1 MDYLTR
7 MSTDIIGARKA
18 REAMKVK
25 SLGSSLNEWNTC
37 LPDGRIRASN
47 PCCFVGDTLVDT
59 SEGAIEFKDLHE
71 MYESGKELPH
81 SFSYDLTSELPT
93 LSKINRVWISGE
105 VTQVVEVC
113 TERGITLRCTP
124 DHRFLLYN
132 GDYVAAKDLVR
143 DTRLR
148 CFGLATQVFIG
159 SPQTRRIEEQNDRV
173 VSVSLITLDSP
184 ESVYDMEVEGVH
196 NFGVRSANTIHSIIV
211 HNSEYMFLDNTACNL
226 ASINLL
232 KFYDCATDE
241 FDCEKFKQACYLW
254 IEDAQAEIGYIK
266 EYLPKELS
274 EDEVLGIANEVK
286 KDLGSDVKFGVLM
299 GMVMKKTK
307 GQADGKLVKRV
318 VESIL

>member
-25 SLGSSLNEWNTC
+25 SLTML
-37 LPDGRIRASN
+37 
-47 PCCFVGDTLVDT
+47 
-59 SEGAIEFKDLHE
+59 K
-71 MYESGKELPH
+71 
-81 SFSYDLTSELPT
+81 
-93 LSKINRVWISGE
+93 SK
-105 VTQVVEVC
+105 
-113 TERGITLRCTP
+113 
-124 DHRFLLYN
+124 LLDN
-132 GDYVAAKDLVR
+132 SKAAKPKEE
-143 DTRLR
+143 
-148 CFGLATQVFIG
+148 LAIIRMYMKQVG
-159 SPQTRRIEEQNDRV
+159 E
-173 VSVSLITLDSP
+173 SLYAYSKDSDKYSK
-184 ESVYDMEVEGVH
+184 E
-196 NFGVRSANTIHSIIV
+196 
-211 HNSEYMFLDNTACNL
+211 
-226 ASINLL
+226 
-232 KFYDCATDE
+232 
-241 FDCEKFKQACYLW
+241 